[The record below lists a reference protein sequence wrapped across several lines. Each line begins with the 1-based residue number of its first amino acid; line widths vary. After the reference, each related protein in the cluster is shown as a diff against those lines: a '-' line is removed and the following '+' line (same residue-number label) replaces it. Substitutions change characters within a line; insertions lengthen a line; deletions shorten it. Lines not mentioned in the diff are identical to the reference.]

1 MSSPLKARAGAAA
14 GRAAVGNFGQRA
26 GINSSDCRL
35 LSPPASDREQ
45 REQLSRQRSSNSM
58 QVAGMPPHSQQRVL
72 LHSSSAGV
80 SGSRDFPAEPLSSR
94 SSSGCFAA
102 AEAEGTYGAE
112 DSSSSRQWQQRQQQL
127 DELSPASKQLQDCSG
142 IAMRPQRL
150 PHSASVGSHSIGTH
164 RLAAAA
170 ADGNA
175 TAISSGERRSV
186 RKSVSFAELPSWRT
200 PANADAA
207 GSVAGGRGA
216 PSAALRRASESN
228 AAASRQAASSSDSC
242 DGAARHHRHVNGQHA
257 DCGNSSGLGAAVG
270 LQSWRESL
278 KAHKQQQ
285 QQQQLQQEIEGSA
298 SLPDMQPVA
307 VGAQAAAVERS
318 SASDSVNSAQASN
331 AEGLNEGTAPSVQ
344 PSSHN
349 GGQLSSLLL
358 QQLLQAEEEES
369 DGDNP
374 GLADAQD
381 SAVREQHQQQQQP
394 QVLAAPSS
402 WAPALS
408 PVRED
413 ALGEQL
419 SPEKASCNSGAAD
432 GGVQQ
437 QTLQLRVALAA
448 AQSELDDSR
457 QLIELL
463 SAEYPDTAQLLE
475 AGAKQEQARQEVG
488 GQKSSDRCT
497 ACCVGSDVKW
507 HRHLFMQDC
516 ICICFLT
523 GRSDAPDVTAMSFAS
538 CCWASLIAGAQP
550 QSSRAFAAEG
560 CHHPRTAAAAAT
572 AWWQ

>member
-14 GRAAVGNFGQRA
+14 GRGAASSSGQRA

-45 REQLSRQRSSNSM
+45 REQLSRQRSNNSM
-58 QVAGMPPHSQQRVL
+58 QLADKPPHSQQRAL

-80 SGSRDFPAEPLSSR
+80 SGSRDFPAESFSRR

-102 AEAEGTYGAE
+102 AEAECTYGAE
-112 DSSSSRQWQQRQQQL
+112 DSSSSRRWQQRQQQL
-127 DELSPASKQLQDCSG
+127 DESSPASKQLQDGSG
-142 IAMRPQRL
+142 SAMRPQRL
-150 PHSASVGSHSIGTH
+150 LHSVSVGSHSTGTQ
-164 RLAAAA
+164 RMAAAA
-170 ADGNA
+170 ANGSA
-175 TAISSGERRSV
+175 TAISHGERRSV

-200 PANADAA
+200 SANADAA
-207 GSVAGGRGA
+207 GSVAGGRSA
-216 PSAALRRASESN
+216 PSAALRRASESD
-228 AAASRQAASSSDSC
+228 AAASRQVASSSDSC
-242 DGAARHHRHVNGQHA
+242 DGAARHQKHANGQHA
-257 DCGNSSGLGAAVG
+257 DCGNSSGLGAAAG

-285 QQQQLQQEIEGSA
+285 QQQQQQLQQGSEGPA
-298 SLPDMQPVA
+298 SLQDVQPVA
-307 VGAQAAAVERS
+307 MGAQASVVERS
-318 SASDSVNSAQASN
+318 SASDSVSRIHTGN

-358 QQLLQAEEEES
+358 QQLLQDEEEDS
-369 DGDNP
+369 DADEP

-381 SAVREQHQQQQQP
+381 AAAPEQQQQQP
-394 QVLAAPSS
+394 QVLAIPSS

-413 ALGEQL
+413 AVGEQP
-419 SPEKASCNSGAAD
+419 SPEKASCNAGAAD

-475 AGAKQEQARQEVG
+475 TGAKQEQARQEVG
-488 GQKSSDRCT
+488 WPEKQWSLHCLLRWQRC
-497 ACCVGSDVKW
+497 
-507 HRHLFMQDC
+507 
-516 ICICFLT
+516 
-523 GRSDAPDVTAMSFAS
+523 
-538 CCWASLIAGAQP
+538 
-550 QSSRAFAAEG
+550 
-560 CHHPRTAAAAAT
+560 
-572 AWWQ
+572 